1 MAHRNPLLYVVS
13 WREAG
18 RREQASTLQH
28 GRGAAFV
35 WLLRLRPHVDPQ
47 TVTVEP
53 YRQLAWRR

>member
-1 MAHRNPLLYVVS
+1 MAHPNPLLYIVS

-18 RREQASTLQH
+18 QRVQATTLQH
-28 GRGAAFV
+28 CRGAAFA
-35 WLLRLRPHVDPQ
+35 WLLRLRTHVDPQ

>member
-1 MAHRNPLLYVVS
+1 MARPSPLLFLVT

-18 RREQASTLQH
+18 RREQATTLQLCS
-28 GRGAAFV
+28 GAAFA
-35 WLLRLRPHVDPQ
+35 WLLKLRTHVDPQ